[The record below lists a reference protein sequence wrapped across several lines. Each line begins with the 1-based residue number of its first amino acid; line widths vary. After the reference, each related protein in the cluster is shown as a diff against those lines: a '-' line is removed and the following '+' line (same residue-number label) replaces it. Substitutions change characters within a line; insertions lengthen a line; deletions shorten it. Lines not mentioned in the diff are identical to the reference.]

1 MAETA
6 QCAPVLNGK
15 LSILP
20 ISSHYRCMDHS
31 DPYPEGYIEGIL
43 NDVKTIAV
51 VGASP
56 KENRPSY
63 IVMQTMIEA
72 GFDVIPVN
80 PNASGEILGQP
91 VYPSLAAISKPI
103 DMVDVFRRSDAVMGV
118 VNDAIAANAKV
129 IWTQL
134 GVVDPEA
141 AAVAEAAGLLVVM
154 NKCPRIE
161 LARLDRL

>member
-1 MAETA
+1 M
-6 QCAPVLNGK
+6 N
-15 LSILP
+15 
-20 ISSHYRCMDHS
+20 HS
-31 DPYPEGYIEGIL
+31 EPYPEGYIEGIL

-63 IVMQTMIEA
+63 IVMHTMIEA
-72 GFDVIPVN
+72 GYDVIPVN
-80 PNASGEILGQP
+80 PNASGKILGQLT
-91 VYPSLAAISKPI
+91 YPSLAAIPKPV
-103 DMVDVFRRSDAVMGV
+103 DMVDVFRRSEALMGV
-118 VNDAIAANAKV
+118 VSEAIAVNAKV

-134 GVVDPEA
+134 GVIDPQA
-141 AAVAEAAGLLVVM
+141 AAVAEAAGLQVVM